1 MKIAAVFGNV
11 GSDSPKAYV
20 ERMCKAQLACDW
32 HTHRVF
38 EVPGGA
44 IGIVRT
50 SEKFG
55 KIPMFLKSSKGNI
68 LAVSGVPIKGGKL
81 TPFLH
86 RVVEM
91 STKEASVA
99 LTEID
104 GAYAALFWHAEEQKA
119 VLVTDF
125 MGFQPVY
132 LHKAQAGIA
141 IASEIKA
148 FSIGGVVP
156 VTPDPAG
163 WGGFVIFGNSVGEPT
178 QLSGVSRLR
187 SEKLTYDV
195 VHKSFNRESIWEWP
209 ERQSQLTTANVP
221 LEPILDCFRDDVE
234 AYREYGV
241 DENTLLMSSGFDSRL
256 LLCLAT
262 EAGIPVNSLSV
273 QQPAHFFGAEGKLGQ
288 KVARGFGISDAKL
301 VMPLSGMEDKIES
314 LRYMAMND
322 VASPGLSLFIGKVAG
337 HVAHLSGAIWEGG
350 APGNI
355 ASQLTHTNMDSY
367 LQSRWGLYSGSQ
379 VWSFAEDIFTR
390 QFFLEQQQA
399 FSENLTKERALCGD
413 DDYGIKRFIIK
424 NRALNRII
432 PNPLKVYANA
442 VLPFMP
448 GTSKILWE
456 KTSILSPYSKCGS
469 KILTKRI
476 FAEFYPK
483 ATKYPFC
490 SEKGLY
496 TADGRFDLSVSA
508 TNLFYDLAYKWE
520 RRHKIPYV
528 GKYIGKKSVSSSVP
542 DQVDL
547 QKVVLDNFI
556 TDNTC
561 LDPSKVK
568 TLLSLEK
575 LNPQQRKSKNL
586 LVYWALWNLVMR
598 GDVASNNAREWLNKK
613 SL

>member
-1 MKIAAVFGNV
+1 MKIAAVFGRV
-11 GSDSPKAYV
+11 GNQEPKIYV
-20 ERMCKAQLACDW
+20 EKMCKAQLACDW
-32 HTHRVF
+32 HTYSVF

-44 IGIVRT
+44 IGVVRT

-55 KIPMFLKSSKGNI
+55 KIPMLLQSESGNI
-68 LAVSGVPIKGGKL
+68 LAISGVPTKKGKL
-81 TPFLH
+81 KEFLH

-91 STKEASVA
+91 NTSDASRA
-99 LTEID
+99 LTEMD
-104 GAYAALFWHAEEQKA
+104 GAYAAIFWQAQVQKA

-156 VTPDPAG
+156 VVPDPAG

-221 LEPILDCFRDDVE
+221 LEPIVDCFRDDVE

-262 EAGIPVNSLSV
+262 EARIPVNSLSV
-273 QQPAHFFGAEGKLGQ
+273 QQPSHFFGAEGKLGQ

-301 VMPLSGMEDKIES
+301 AMPLSGMEDKVEG

-337 HVAHLSGAIWEGG
+337 HVAHMSGAIWEGR
-350 APGNI
+350 APGDI
-355 ASQLTHTNMDSY
+355 ATQLAHKDMGTY
-367 LQSRWGLYSGSQ
+367 LQSRWGLYPDSQ
-379 VWSFAEDIFTR
+379 VWSFAEDIFSR
-390 QFFLEQQQA
+390 QFFSEIQRA
-399 FSENLTKERALCGD
+399 FSENLIKERAVCGD

-424 NRALNRII
+424 NRALNRTC

-442 VLPFMP
+442 VIPFMP
-448 GTSKILWE
+448 GSSKSIWE
-456 KTSILSPYSKCGS
+456 KTSILSPYSPCGS
-469 KILTKRI
+469 KILAKRI
-476 FAEFYPK
+476 FLEFYPK

-496 TADGRFDLSVSA
+496 TADGRFGFSA
-508 TNLFYDLAYKWE
+508 SAINLFYDLAYKWE

-528 GKYIGKKSVSSSVP
+528 GKYIGKKSVNKSVP
-542 DQVDL
+542 NELNL
-547 QKVVLDNFI
+547 QKVVLDNLI
-556 TDNTC
+556 TDNMC
-561 LDPSKVK
+561 LDSSKVK
-568 TLLSLEK
+568 ILLSLEK

-586 LVYWALWNLVMR
+586 LFYWALWHLVMR
-598 GDVASNNAREWLNKK
+598 GEVTSNNAREWL
-613 SL
+613 SC